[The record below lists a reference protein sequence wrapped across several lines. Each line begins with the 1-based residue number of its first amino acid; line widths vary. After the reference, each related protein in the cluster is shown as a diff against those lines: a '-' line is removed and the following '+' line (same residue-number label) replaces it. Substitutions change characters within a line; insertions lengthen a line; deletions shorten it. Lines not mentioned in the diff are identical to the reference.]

1 MKKLIYLSL
10 FAFALSA
17 CEKEEKAILLDGTYT
32 GTFRTLVNKKE
43 QKTDFE
49 VTLDDRR
56 FITNKGGAGLGPFEV
71 GTRGNVKFVDELFY
85 TANFDWNTILTG
97 DYNYQV
103 KGDSLILNKMVAL
116 PTSGTDPAIYYQYR
130 LKKIK

>member
-1 MKKLIYLSL
+1 MKKIIYLSL
-10 FAFALSA
+10 LAFALTA
-17 CEKEEKAILLDGTYT
+17 CEKEENLPLLDGTYS

-43 QKTDFE
+43 QVNDFE
-49 VTLDDRR
+49 VVLDSRR

-71 GTRGNVKFVDELFY
+71 GIRNNVKFVDELFY

-97 DYNYQV
+97 EYIYQI
-103 KGDSLILNKMVAL
+103 KGDSLILEKIVAL
-116 PTSGTDPAIYYQYR
+116 PTSGTTAGIYYQYR

>member
-1 MKKLIYLSL
+1 MKRLIYLSVFTL
-10 FAFALSA
+10 GLLA
-17 CEKEEKAILLDGTYT
+17 CEKEEKVPLLDGTYS

-49 VTLDDRR
+49 VTLDNRR
-56 FITNKGGAGLGPFEV
+56 FITNTGGAGLGPFEV
-71 GTRGNVKFVDELFY
+71 DDRGNIKFVDELFY

-97 DYNYQV
+97 QYSYEV
-103 KGDSLILNKMVAL
+103 KGDSLILDKMIAI

-130 LKKIK
+130 LKKLK

>member
-10 FAFALSA
+10 LAFALTA
-17 CEKEEKAILLDGTYT
+17 CEKEENLPLLDGTYS

-43 QKTDFE
+43 QVNDFE
-49 VTLDDRR
+49 VVLDARR
-56 FITNKGGAGLGPFEV
+56 FITNKGGAGLGPFEL
-71 GTRGNVKFVDELFY
+71 GTRNNVKFVDELFY

-97 DYNYQV
+97 EYNYQI
-103 KGDSLILNKMVAL
+103 KGDSLILEKIVAL
-116 PTSGTDPAIYYQYR
+116 PTSGTAGAYYQYR